1 MKKPLLNTALLSL
14 IVGVGIAQT
23 QINPCVTYKM
33 QDYYSKTIPGYKEKL
48 DAVNAKTAQEF
59 EAYKQAMATQ
69 NNPASRS
76 ASLPA
81 TYQFTVPVVF
91 HILHTNGPENV
102 SDADCI
108 SALAQVNRD
117 YGRSGTDVAAIDPL
131 YEPLY
136 VDSRMKFVLAK
147 KDPSGNCTSGIVHHY
162 DVNTKWGRDLTGY
175 KYSTI
180 GTFNWSPTRYL
191 NIYVVDDIASSGPG
205 QTIGYTFLPGTSP
218 NTGSDAI
225 VYNRNFLT
233 GNNNCGDPWARSL
246 SHEIGH
252 WFGLSHTF
260 GSTNEPG
267 VVCGNDD
274 IADTPP
280 TSGFFSTCVS
290 PSQYNALN
298 DSCSLGH
305 RPNVNNIM
313 DYSGVPKM
321 FTQGQTDK
329 VRFTAQN
336 STASRNNVVD
346 TSNLVFTGILS
357 MTTTIVTNTV
367 TGRNDTIRTYAPAP
381 ANVCAPI
388 ADFYAT
394 KAKTCHG
401 QSIVYNSTSFNNTS
415 GLSYSWTFEGGA
427 PATST
432 LSTPSV
438 NYAVPGNYSTTL
450 TVTNAAGTS
459 TKVRTP
465 FPSVDWHVDQTIFPA
480 SEGFETSALTGY
492 LPAGWKA
499 INPDYG
505 TLTWQYA
512 NYGSNSS
519 KCIMLP
525 NADAASS
532 SMFTGSNVDMLE
544 TGQYNFSNTTNLV
557 ISFDYSY
564 ARKTGVTGDQFKVEY
579 STDCG
584 GTWNNMPGTP
594 TTTLMANSTGSV
606 VNAPYIPYSQA
617 KWKNFPYQTS
627 SLTPLNNKPDVKF
640 RFTFTNSPSGTAQ
653 NFYLDNFNITGTVG
667 LEELESTI
675 GLNIY
680 PNPTTSS
687 STVEFTSPVDAK
699 ATVNVYDVTGR
710 MVELASFTAAAGTA
724 TKYSVNKNAVLTSGI
739 YFVTLSL
746 NDQKITKKLVIE

>member
-1 MKKPLLNTALLSL
+1 MKRSLLSTALLSMM
-14 IVGVGIAQT
+14 VGVGIAQT
-23 QINPCVTYKM
+23 QINPCITYKM

-59 EAYKQAMATQ
+59 EAYKQALATQ

-76 ASLPA
+76 ASIPA
-81 TYQFTVPVVF
+81 TYQYTVPVVF

-102 SDADCI
+102 ADAQCI
-108 SALAQVNRD
+108 SALDQVNRD
-117 YGRSGTDVAAIDPL
+117 YGRLGSDIAAIDPL

-191 NIYVVDDIASSGPG
+191 NIYIVDDIASSGPG

-218 NTGSDAI
+218 NIGSDAI

-233 GNNNCGDPWARSL
+233 GNSGCGDPWARSL

-280 TSGFFSTCVS
+280 TAGFFSTC
-290 PSQYNALN
+290 PAYLTLN
-298 DSCSLGH
+298 DSCLPGH
-305 RPNVNNIM
+305 RPNMNNIM

-329 VRFTAQN
+329 VRFTAQ
-336 STASRNNVVD
+336 STTASRNNVTD

-357 MTTTIVTNTV
+357 MTMTVVTNTV
-367 TGRNDTIRTYAPAP
+367 TGVNDTIRTYAPAP

-401 QSIVYNSTSFNNTS
+401 QAIVYNSTSFNNTT
-415 GLSYSWTFEGGA
+415 GLSYSWTFEGGT

-432 LSTPSV
+432 AANPSV
-438 NYAVPGNYSTTL
+438 TYAVPGSYSTTL

-465 FPSVDWHVDQTIFPA
+465 FPSVDWHVDQTVFPA
-480 SEGFETSALTGY
+480 SEGFESSALTGL
-492 LPAGWKA
+492 LPAGWWA
-499 INPDYG
+499 TNPDYG

-519 KCIMLP
+519 KCIILP
-525 NADAASS
+525 NADPAAST
-532 SMFTGSNVDMLE
+532 MFTGSNIDILE
-544 TGQYNFSNTTNLV
+544 TGQYNFSNTTNLS

-564 ARKTGVTGDQFKVEY
+564 ARKTGASGDVFKVEY

-584 GTWNNMPGTP
+584 GTWNNLSGTP
-594 TTTLMANSTGSV
+594 TATAMANATGSV

-617 KWKNFPYQTS
+617 KWKTYTYTS
-627 SLTPLNNKPDVKF
+627 SAVSVLSNKPDVKF
-640 RFTFTNSPSGTAQ
+640 RFIFTNTPSGDAQ
-653 NFYLDNFNITGTVG
+653 NLYLDNFNISGTVG
-667 LEELESTI
+667 LEELENTI
-675 GLNIY
+675 GLSIY
-680 PNPTTSS
+680 PNPTKSS
-687 STVEFTSPVDAK
+687 STIEFTSPVDAK
-699 ATVNVYDVTGR
+699 ATVNVYDITGR
-710 MVELASFTAAAGTA
+710 MVEEANFGAAAGAA
-724 TKYSVNKNAVLTSGI
+724 TTYSVNKNALLTSGI
-739 YFVTLSL
+739 YIVTLNL
-746 NDQKITKKLVIE
+746 NNQKITKKLVIE

>member
-1 MKKPLLNTALLSL
+1 MKKSLLSTALLSMM
-14 IVGVGIAQT
+14 VGVGISQT
-23 QINPCVTYKM
+23 QINPCATYQM
-33 QDYYSKTIPGYKEKL
+33 QDYHSKTIPGYKQKL

-59 EAYKQAMATQ
+59 EAYKQALAAS
-69 NNPASRS
+69 NNQASRS
-76 ASLPA
+76 AMPA
-81 TYQFTVPVVF
+81 TYTFTVPVVF

-102 SDADCI
+102 ADAICV
-108 SALAQVNRD
+108 SALDQVNKD
-117 YGRSGTDVAAIDPL
+117 FGRLGSDVSAIDPL

-136 VDSRMKFVLAK
+136 VDSKMKFVLAK

-162 DVNTKWGRDLTGY
+162 DVNTKWGRSLSDY

-180 GTFNWSPTRYL
+180 GTYNWSPTKYL
-191 NIYVVDDIASSGPG
+191 NIYIVDDIASSGPG
-205 QTIGYTFLPGTSP
+205 QTIGYTYLPGTSP
-218 NTGSDAI
+218 NVGSDAI

-233 GNNNCGDPWARSL
+233 GTNGCGDPWVRSL

-280 TSGFFSTCVS
+280 TSGFFSTCPPYLTLS
-290 PSQYNALN
+290 

-305 RPNVNNIM
+305 RPNMNNIM

-329 VRFTAQN
+329 VRFSAQ
-336 STASRNNVVD
+336 SGTASRNNVVD

-357 MTTTIVTNTV
+357 MTMTVVTNTV

-381 ANVCAPI
+381 ASVCAPI

-394 KAKTCHG
+394 KARTC
-401 QSIVYNSTSFNNTS
+401 QLQAVVYNSTSFNNTA
-415 GLSYSWTFEGGA
+415 GLTYSWTFEGGA

-432 LSTPSV
+432 LATPSV
-438 NYAVPGNYSTTL
+438 TYSVPGNYSTTL

-465 FPSVDWHVDQTIFPA
+465 FPTVEWHADQASYPA
-480 SEGFETSALTGY
+480 MEGFETAALTGA

-499 INPDYG
+499 INPDYA
-505 TLTWQYA
+505 TITWEYA

-519 KCIMLP
+519 KCLVLP
-525 NADAASS
+525 NANGVGN
-532 SMFTGSNVDMLE
+532 MTFLGSNVDMLE
-544 TGQYNFSNTTNLV
+544 TALYNFSNTSNIGV
-557 ISFDYSY
+557 SFDYSY
-564 ARKTGVTGDQFKVEY
+564 ARKTGVSGDLFKVEY

-584 GTWNNMPGTP
+584 GTWNNMAGTP
-594 TTTLMANSTGSV
+594 STTLMATSTGSV
-606 VNAPYIPYSQA
+606 VNAPYIPYNQS
-617 KWKNFPYQTS
+617 KWKTFSYQAS
-627 SLTPLNNKPDVKF
+627 ALTALANKPDVKF
-640 RFTFTNSPSGTAQ
+640 RFTFTNASNGQAQ
-653 NFYLDNFNITGTVG
+653 NLYLDNFNVSGTVG
-667 LEELESTI
+667 LEELEATI
-675 GLNIY
+675 GLSIY

-687 STVEFTSPVDAK
+687 STMEFTSPVDAK
-699 ATVNVYDVTGR
+699 AVVTVYDVTGR
-710 MVELASFTAAAGTA
+710 MVEEANFRAAAGTA
-724 TKYSVNKNAVLTSGI
+724 TKYHVNKNATLTSGI
-739 YFVTLSL
+739 YFVTLNL

>member
-1 MKKPLLNTALLSL
+1 MKKPLLSTALLSL
-14 IVGVGIAQT
+14 IVGVGTAQT

-59 EAYKQAMATQ
+59 EAYKQALATQ

-76 ASLPA
+76 ASIPA

-91 HILHTNGPENV
+91 HVLHTNGPENV
-102 SDADCI
+102 SDAQCI
-108 SALAQVNRD
+108 SALDQVNRD
-117 YGRSGTDVAAIDPL
+117 YGRLGSDIAAIDPL

-191 NIYVVDDIASSGPG
+191 NIYIVDDIASSGPG

-233 GNNNCGDPWARSL
+233 GNSGCGDPWARSL

-267 VVCGNDD
+267 IVCGNDD

-280 TSGFFSTCVS
+280 TAGFFSTC
-290 PSQYNALN
+290 PPYLTLN
-298 DSCSLGH
+298 DSCLPGH
-305 RPNVNNIM
+305 RPNMNNIM

-329 VRFTAQN
+329 VRFTAQ
-336 STASRNNVVD
+336 STTASRNNVVD

-357 MTTTIVTNTV
+357 MTMTVVTNSV
-367 TGRNDTIRTYAPAP
+367 TGANDTIRTYAPAP

-401 QSIVYNSTSFNNTS
+401 QAIVYNSTSFNNTT
-415 GLSYSWTFEGGA
+415 GLSYSWAFEGGS

-432 LSTPSV
+432 AANPSV
-438 NYAVPGNYSTTL
+438 TYAVPGNYSTTL

-465 FPSVDWHVDQTIFPA
+465 FPSVGWHVDQTSFPA
-480 SEGFETSALTGY
+480 SEGFETSALTGL
-492 LPAGWKA
+492 LPAGWWA
-499 INPDYG
+499 TNPDYG

-525 NADAASS
+525 NANPSAST
-532 SMFTGSNVDMLE
+532 MFTGSNIDILE
-544 TGQYNFSNTTNLV
+544 TGQYNFSNTTNLS
-557 ISFDYSY
+557 IAFDYSY
-564 ARKTGVTGDQFKVEY
+564 AKKTGETGDVFKVEY

-584 GTWNNMPGTP
+584 GTWNNLSGTP
-594 TTTLMANSTGSV
+594 TATAMANATGGV
-606 VNAPYIPYSQA
+606 VNAPYIPFSQS
-617 KWKNFPYQTS
+617 KWKTHTYPAS
-627 SLTPLNNKPDVKF
+627 AALVLNNKPDVKF
-640 RFTFTNSPSGTAQ
+640 RFIFTNTPNGTAQ
-653 NFYLDNFNITGTVG
+653 NLYLDNFNISGTVG
-667 LEELESTI
+667 LEELENTI

-680 PNPTTSS
+680 PNPTKSS
-687 STVEFTSPVDAK
+687 STIEFTSPVDAK

-710 MVELASFTAAAGTA
+710 VVEEANFTAAAGSA
-724 TKYSVNKNAVLTSGI
+724 TTYSVNKNAVLTSGI

-746 NDQKITKKLVIE
+746 NNQKITKKLVIE